1 MTGLAE
7 RMGGEFTG
15 AERNVAGVVSGI
27 FVSGIF
33 VSGIFVS
40 GIFVSGIF
48 LSTIVIPVRALRT
61 GHDRAPA
68 GTLCPAG

>member
-15 AERNVAGVVSGI
+15 AERNVAGV
-27 FVSGIF
+27 VSGIF